1 MGQGGRFQ
9 YYLRM
14 CHFSEKKST
23 PIVKVQL
30 TERTGRLQI
39 QLETCRV
46 QDTEETDAAKR
57 SKKEEAWFRDEQMND
72 RYIMSRQV
80 DNKQTDGQTDDRYDA
95 RDDRKQITDDRYT
108 CIQML
113 DKHIYK

>member
-1 MGQGGRFQ
+1 
-9 YYLRM
+9 M

-23 PIVKVQL
+23 PIVKLQL

-46 QDTEETDAAKR
+46 QDTEETDAAKG
-57 SKKEEAWFRDEQMND
+57 SKKEEAWFRDGQMND

-80 DNKQTDGQTDDRYDA
+80 DDKQTDRDSQIDDRYDA
-95 RDDRKQITDDRYT
+95 RDDKKNKL
-108 CIQML
+108 QMI
-113 DKHIYK
+113 DIHTYK